1 MRILVVEDESGITSF
16 LKQGLEEEGY
26 AIDIAV
32 DGQTGLEKALTENF
46 DLLLVDWML
55 PRLTGLE
62 LCKTYRKENKDT
74 PIIFLTARDTV
85 QDAVFGLQ
93 AGANDYIR
101 KPFHFEELLERI
113 KVQLRPVSDQHGI
126 FTLGPFSLN
135 TETHQVFKKEVEISL
150 TQKEF
155 QLLEY
160 LIRHKGKVCRRK
172 KIMDTI
178 WGMDATSDS
187 GVIDVFINALRKKMK
202 IQKDEEYIQTI
213 RGVGYIARES

>member
-1 MRILVVEDESGITSF
+1 MRILVIEDESGITSF

-26 AIDIAV
+26 EVDVAV
-32 DGQTGLEKALTENF
+32 DGQTGLQHALSINY

-55 PRLTGLE
+55 PQLTGID
-62 LCKTYRKENKDT
+62 LCKAFRKENKET

-113 KVQLRPVSDQHGI
+113 KVQLRPMTVYNGV

-135 TETHQVFKKEVEISL
+135 TETHQVFKLDEEIQL

-160 LIRHKGKVCRRK
+160 LMRHKGKVCRRN

-178 WGMDATSDS
+178 WGLDATSDS
-187 GVIDVFINALRKKMK
+187 GVIDVFINALRKKLR

>member
-1 MRILVVEDESGITSF
+1 MRILVIEDESGITSF

-26 AIDIAV
+26 EVDVAA
-32 DGQTGLEKALTENF
+32 DGQTGLQYALSNNY

-55 PRLTGLE
+55 PQLTGIE
-62 LCKTYRKENKDT
+62 LCKTYRKENKET

-113 KVQLRPVSDQHGI
+113 KVQLRPISEHNGT
-126 FTLGPFSLN
+126 FTLGPFLLN
-135 TETHQVFKKEVEISL
+135 TETHQVFKQEEEILL

-160 LIRHKGKVCRRK
+160 LIRHKGKVCRRN

-178 WGMDATSDS
+178 WGLDATSDS
-187 GVIDVFINALRKKMK
+187 GVIDVFINALRKKLK
-202 IQKDEEYIQTI
+202 IQKDEEFIQTI

>member
-1 MRILVVEDESGITSF
+1 
-16 LKQGLEEEGY
+16 
-26 AIDIAV
+26 
-32 DGQTGLEKALTENF
+32 
-46 DLLLVDWML
+46 ML
-55 PRLTGLE
+55 PRLTDLNCAKPIE
-62 LCKTYRKENKDT
+62 EENKDT